1 VNRLSETARFDHPAP
16 ARFNAA
22 EFLRMADLG
31 AFEDMRVE
39 LDHGEIVRMN
49 PPFNDHAFTLGAVM
63 RQLFQAVQ
71 GAEMAVVPEITVDLG
86 DETLRVFDAAIV
98 RRSSA
103 AERLLAPEAVVLAIE
118 VSDTTL
124 NYDLGPKLRDYATA
138 AIPDYWVID
147 VQARVVHVMS
157 GPTGDRYATRST
169 VPFGE
174 PLALPE
180 GLGTIVLD

>member
-1 VNRLSETARFDHPAP
+1 MV
-16 ARFNAA
+16 
-22 EFLRMADLG
+22 DLG

-49 PPFNDHAFTLGAVM
+49 PPYNDHAFTLGAVM

-71 GAEMAVVPEITVDLG
+71 EPGLVVVPEITVDLG
-86 DETLRVFDAAIV
+86 DETLRVFDAAVV

-103 AERLLAPEAVVLAIE
+103 AERLLTPEVVVLAIE

-138 AIPDYWVID
+138 AIPDYWVIA
-147 VQARVVHVMS
+147 VQAKLVHVMS
-157 GPTGDRYATRST
+157 NPIGDRYATRIT

-174 PLALPE
+174 PLALPQ